1 MSTEKKSASTTLTDI
16 AYARLREDILSG
28 QLIPGMKLRV
38 EHLKAHY
45 GTGASP
51 IREALSRLT
60 GDGLAQAEG
69 RRGFRV
75 SEVSRDELMDITDL
89 RILMET
95 RSLALAIE
103 AGDDD
108 WEAGILASFHRLSKL
123 DESLN
128 LRQPG
133 REWEERH
140 RDFHSALVCAC
151 PSRWLKYFREILFDQ
166 SERYRRLALSNPP
179 GKRPVAEE
187 HRAIMEASLDRDVT
201 RACELLTAHMRAT
214 AEAVARSDLVRD

>member
-1 MSTEKKSASTTLTDI
+1 MSTEKKSASTTLTDL

-28 QLIPGMKLRV
+28 QLMPGMKLRV
-38 EHLKAHY
+38 EHLKAAY

-60 GDGLAQAEG
+60 GDGLTHAEG

-123 DESLN
+123 DEDLN

-133 REWEERH
+133 KEWEERH

-166 SERYRRLALSNPP
+166 SERYRRLALSNAP
-179 GKRPVAEE
+179 GQRPVAEE
-187 HRAIMEASLDRDVT
+187 HRAIMEASLERDVT

>member
-1 MSTEKKSASTTLTDI
+1 MSTAQKSAATLTDL

-28 QLIPGMKLRV
+28 RLEPGFKLRV

-60 GDGLAQAEG
+60 GDGLARAEG

-75 SEVSRDELMDITDL
+75 SEVSREELMDITEL
-89 RILMET
+89 RVLMET
-95 RSLALAIE
+95 RALSLAID

-108 WEAGILASFHRLSKL
+108 WEAEVLASFHRLSKL
-123 DESLN
+123 DESLKQQ
-128 LRQPG
+128 QPG
-133 REWEERH
+133 EEWEARH
-140 RDFHSALVCAC
+140 RDFHGALVAAC

-166 SERYRRLALSNPP
+166 SERYRRLALANAP
-179 GKRPVAEE
+179 GERPVAEE
-187 HRAIMEASLDRDVT
+187 HRAIMEATLGRDT
-201 RACELLTAHMRAT
+201 ARACELLTAHVRAT
-214 AEAVARSDLVRD
+214 AEAVARSELVQD